1 MPPKP
6 YYDVSTEAYLFGKTK
21 EKPEEKVRQWVLFEL
36 LSTYGI
42 SINSIQVER
51 QVKVGTR
58 THFADIVIL
67 KENTPFVVQ
76 EVG

>member
-6 YYDVSTEAYLFGKTK
+6 FYEVSPQAYLFNKNHET
-21 EKPEEKVRQWVLFEL
+21 PEEKVRQWALFEL

-42 SINSIQVER
+42 CINNIDVER

-58 THFADIVIL
+58 NHRADIVIMR
-67 KENTPFVVQ
+67 
-76 EVG
+76 G